1 MRILVDQIFPISYNT
16 CIVNNKELK
25 METTTMMILVALAY
39 GAFLGYCLGRAQGYY
54 KGAEMVQE
62 IYRK

>member
-1 MRILVDQIFPISYNT
+1 MVDHKRPICYTISIT
-16 CIVNNKELK
+16 INKEFY
-25 METTTMMILVALAY
+25 MESTTIIALVALAY

-54 KGAEMVQE
+54 KGAQMAES

>member
-1 MRILVDQIFPISYNT
+1 
-16 CIVNNKELK
+16 

-39 GAFLGYCLGRAQGYY
+39 GTFLGYCLGRAQGYY
-54 KGAEMVQE
+54 KGAQMAET

>member
-1 MRILVDQIFPISYNT
+1 
-16 CIVNNKELK
+16 
-25 METTTMMILVALAY
+25 MESTTIIALVALAY

-54 KGAEMVQE
+54 AGANMAES

>member
-1 MRILVDQIFPISYNT
+1 
-16 CIVNNKELK
+16 
-25 METTTMMILVALAY
+25 METTTIMILVALAY

-54 KGAEMVQE
+54 KGAEMAQE